1 VNLDLSAVIL
11 TKDEEA
17 NIGRC
22 LEKLR
27 WVPSVL
33 VLDSG
38 GTDGTEKIA
47 RSFPNVIWESRP
59 FDSFAG
65 QCNYALS
72 RVKSEWV
79 LSLDADYIL
88 TDEVISEISNLRPGP
103 EVCSYTAQFT
113 YCIDGKPLRGTLY
126 RRGGPVLYR
135 RLKCR
140 YEDLGHGHAAR
151 VGGETRPLTGKI
163 LHDDRKSMERWRA
176 NQKAY
181 AEREAEYLSGPEPKE
196 GWSVADRLRRLG
208 WVMPI
213 FVPFYT
219 LLVKG
224 VVLDGGAGWEYVR
237 QRTYAE
243 WMMAKEVRKR
253 LR

>member
-1 VNLDLSAVIL
+1 MNLDLSAVIL

-22 LEKLR
+22 LERLR

-38 GTDGTEKIA
+38 STDGTEKIA
-47 RSFPNVIWESRP
+47 RSFPNVTWAERA
-59 FDSFAG
+59 FDTHAT
-65 QCNYALS
+65 QWNYGCGKI
-72 RVKSEWV
+72 KSEWV
-79 LSLDADYIL
+79 LCLDADYIL
-88 TDEVISEISNLRPGP
+88 TEELIREISNLRPGP
-103 EVCSYTAQFT
+103 EVCSYTASFT
-113 YCIDGKPLRGTLY
+113 YCIQGRPLRGTLY
-126 RRGGPVLYR
+126 PAKPVLM
-135 RLKCR
+135 KWAACR
-140 YEDLGHGHAAR
+140 FEDEGHTQAPR
-151 VGGETRPLTGKI
+151 VGGKGEVLAGKI

-176 NQKAY
+176 NQTAY
-181 AEREAEYLSGPEPKE
+181 AAREAKYLNGPEPKE
-196 GWSVADRLRRLG
+196 GWSVADRLRRIG

-213 FVPFYT
+213 LVPFYT

-224 VVLDGGAGWEYVR
+224 VVLDGSAGWEYVR